1 LFMKAKIPSRH
12 LFSPHKPHEHELNV
26 CMYRHLGGIL
36 KYNYI
41 CAFVQVQDYGCAVK
55 MDQGRR
61 VVLGQAKLLKLF
73 MLLRGKDTYEY
84 EKAILASLLVWA
96 RNKRG
101 KSFLWKMFKQNAC
114 AFNEEA
120 GEVAFSVLARQV
132 SKGGLR
138 ADLEACDKAFKLSK
152 VNIQVADDF
161 NVDLCGDHMGDTKRF
176 TINVDDDSVNA
187 TVAFFEEAVRKILA
201 NRYRE
206 YDDDYGKVRRNDRAR
221 VTVPMANVETK
232 FQEDSKTLLETAES
246 KLIAYINGR
255 NLSKYRHMW
264 PVDADDQ
271 VDAFMASEE
280 ASEDESN
287 NVQIDQSPENVV
299 VDVKRNNRN
308 SSKRVL
314 DVISEQES
322 SSDAPLS
329 RMKKTN
335 ISPRRRKKT
344 KYTRIIFNGTRR
356 EKETLVGTILAVK
369 AFKFG
374 PRKWANQVFRAPS
387 SAVLHMQIDKI
398 VSGSN
403 WAYCTML
410 HHPQSAYAKLLNTKE
425 VCQFACKPGCEH
437 HDTPFE
443 NGYVWDASDDE

>member
-1 LFMKAKIPSRH
+1 M
-12 LFSPHKPHEHELNV
+12 NDN
-26 CMYRHLGGIL
+26 CM
-36 KYNYI
+36 
-41 CAFVQVQDYGCAVK
+41 CVFVQVQDYGCAVK

-61 VVLGQAKLLKLF
+61 VVLGQTKLLKLF
-73 MLLRGKDTYEY
+73 MLLRSNDTYEY
-84 EKAILASLLVWA
+84 EKAMLASLLVWA

-161 NVDLCGDHMGDTKRF
+161 NVDLCGDHMGEAKRF

-206 YDDDYGKVRRNDRAR
+206 YDDNYGKVRRNDRAR

-232 FQEDSKTLLETAES
+232 FQEDCKNLLETAES
-246 KLIAYINGR
+246 KLMAYINGR
-255 NLSKYRHMW
+255 NLSKYRHLW
-264 PVDADDQ
+264 PVDVDDQ
-271 VDAFMASEE
+271 VDAFLASEE
-280 ASEDESN
+280 ASGDEWN
-287 NVQIDQSPENVV
+287 NVQIDQSSENDLA
-299 VDVKRNNRN
+299 DVKRNNRN
-308 SSKRVL
+308 SSKRVRSV
-314 DVISEQES
+314 DSDQES
-322 SSDAPLS
+322 SSDIPLS
-329 RMKKTN
+329 RVRQTN
-335 ISPRRRKKT
+335 ESPRRRKKA
-344 KYTRIIFNGTRR
+344 KYKRIFFNGTRR
-356 EKETLVGTILAVK
+356 EKDTLVGTILAVK

-374 PRKWANQVFRAPS
+374 GKAWVNQVFRTPS
-387 SAVLHMQIDKI
+387 SAVLHMKIEKI

-403 WAYCTML
+403 WAYCSML
-410 HHPQSAYAKLLNTKE
+410 HYPQSTYAKLLNTKE
-425 VCQFACKPGCEH
+425 VCQFACKPGCKH

>member
-1 LFMKAKIPSRH
+1 
-12 LFSPHKPHEHELNV
+12 
-26 CMYRHLGGIL
+26 
-36 KYNYI
+36 
-41 CAFVQVQDYGCAVK
+41 
-55 MDQGRR
+55 
-61 VVLGQAKLLKLF
+61 
-73 MLLRGKDTYEY
+73 
-84 EKAILASLLVWA
+84 
-96 RNKRG
+96 
-101 KSFLWKMFKQNAC
+101 
-114 AFNEEA
+114 
-120 GEVAFSVLARQV
+120 
-132 SKGGLR
+132 
-138 ADLEACDKAFKLSK
+138 
-152 VNIQVADDF
+152 
-161 NVDLCGDHMGDTKRF
+161 
-176 TINVDDDSVNA
+176 
-187 TVAFFEEAVRKILA
+187 
-201 NRYRE
+201 
-206 YDDDYGKVRRNDRAR
+206 
-221 VTVPMANVETK
+221 MANVETK

-374 PRKWANQVFRAPS
+374 PKKWASQVFRAPS

>member
-1 LFMKAKIPSRH
+1 M
-12 LFSPHKPHEHELNV
+12 
-26 CMYRHLGGIL
+26 G
-36 KYNYI
+36 
-41 CAFVQVQDYGCAVK
+41 AVK

-61 VVLGQAKLLKLF
+61 IVLGQAKLLKLF

-101 KSFLWKMFKQNAC
+101 KSFLWEMFKQNAC

-176 TINVDDDSVNA
+176 TINVEDDSVNA

-246 KLIAYINGR
+246 KLKAYINGR
-255 NLSKYRHMW
+255 NLAKYRHMW
-264 PVDADDQ
+264 PVDANDQ
-271 VDAFMASEE
+271 VDAFMASEASEE
-280 ASEDESN
+280 ASENESN
-287 NVQIDQSPENVV
+287 NVQIDQSPENIV

-322 SSDAPLS
+322 SSDVPLS
-329 RMKKTN
+329 RMRQTN
-335 ISPRRRKKT
+335 TS
-344 KYTRIIFNGTRR
+344 
-356 EKETLVGTILAVK
+356 
-369 AFKFG
+369 
-374 PRKWANQVFRAPS
+374 
-387 SAVLHMQIDKI
+387 
-398 VSGSN
+398 
-403 WAYCTML
+403 
-410 HHPQSAYAKLLNTKE
+410 
-425 VCQFACKPGCEH
+425 
-437 HDTPFE
+437 
-443 NGYVWDASDDE
+443 